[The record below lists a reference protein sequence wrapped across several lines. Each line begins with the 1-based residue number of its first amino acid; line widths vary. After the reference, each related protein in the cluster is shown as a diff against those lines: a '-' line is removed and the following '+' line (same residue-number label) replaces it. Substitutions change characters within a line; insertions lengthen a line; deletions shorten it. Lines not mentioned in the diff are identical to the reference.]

1 MKAINCGYYD
11 GKMVSKIVEITSRKH
26 LLYSNDKPSSDR
38 MQFLLMHTNCWVT
51 TYKGRENEGLSF
63 DFFLSLR
70 GNVITRCLEPRVN
83 NMLRGQLRIMSLFSV
98 LIVIDR
104 DIALRAT
111 ENIRKLWLIPPFN
124 KHNLHEVVKLSK

>member
-1 MKAINCGYYD
+1 
-11 GKMVSKIVEITSRKH
+11 MVSALAKITPRKH
-26 LLYSNDKPSSDR
+26 LLYSNDKPWPDR

-51 TYKGRENEGLSF
+51 TYKGRVNEGLSF
-63 DFFLSLR
+63 EFFVSLR

-83 NMLRGQLRIMSLFSV
+83 NTFRGQLRIMRLFPV

-111 ENIRKLWLIPPFN
+111 ENIRELWLIHRSIN
-124 KHNLHEVVKLSK
+124 TISI

>member
-1 MKAINCGYYD
+1 
-11 GKMVSKIVEITSRKH
+11 
-26 LLYSNDKPSSDR
+26 

-51 TYKGRENEGLSF
+51 TYKERVNEGLSF
-63 DFFLSLR
+63 DFFVSLR

-83 NMLRGQLRIMSLFSV
+83 NTLRGQLRIMRLFSV

-111 ENIRKLWLIPPFN
+111 ENMRKPWLIHRSIN
-124 KHNLHEVVKLSK
+124 TNRVK